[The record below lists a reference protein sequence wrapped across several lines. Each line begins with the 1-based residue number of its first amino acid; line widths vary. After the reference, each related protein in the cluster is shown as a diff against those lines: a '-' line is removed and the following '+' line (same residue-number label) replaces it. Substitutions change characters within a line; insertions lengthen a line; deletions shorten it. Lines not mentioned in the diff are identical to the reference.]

1 MVVLAR
7 KSKLARRDEGGRGR
21 RVSCSWYSEADANGG
36 SVSAAATAILGIA
49 EENNIIK
56 ERQLPTTEV
65 FRAS

>member
-1 MVVLAR
+1 MVLAR
-7 KSKLARRDEGGRGR
+7 KSKLARRDDGGRGR
-21 RVSCSWYSEADANGG
+21 RVSCSWYSEAAADEG
-36 SVSAAATAILGIA
+36 SVRAAAAAMLGIM